1 MQRLERDMECGIVRE
16 TAMDVTIGLWS
27 RLRGF
32 RATHP
37 TRCATIGGIKWEYI
51 VCGHGEKVLLILPGL
66 FGIGEMSFEQIM
78 AFEGAYRVIVP
89 SYPAPTTRVL
99 QLIRGIVG
107 ILDAEQMDRVSVLG
121 GSYGGMVAQCL
132 LRQYPDRVGKLI
144 LSHTG
149 VPRPDRAVKNR
160 RFLAMLRLL
169 PTGLLRAMLRL
180 STRKSMADAPTKRAF
195 WEAYS
200 NEMIAQITK
209 ADLIA
214 RYEVAIDFDVSCASA
229 LEDLKNW
236 PGRILILEGDND
248 PVAGSQAGEALRALY
263 PQAAVHTFH
272 GSGHVASITKL
283 DEYVAVIRSFLHPP
297 DPTFGGRHSTL

>member
-1 MQRLERDMECGIVRE
+1 
-16 TAMDVTIGLWS
+16 MDVTARLWN
-27 RLRGF
+27 RLRDF

-37 TRCATIGGIKWEYI
+37 TTCATIGGIKWEYI
-51 VCGHGEKVLLILPGL
+51 VCGHGEEVLLILPGL
-66 FGIGEMSFEQIM
+66 LGIGEMSFEQIM
-78 AFEGAYRVIVP
+78 AFEGAYRVVVP

-132 LRQYPDRVGKLI
+132 VRQYPDRVDRLI

-149 VPRPDRAVKNR
+149 VPRPDRAARNR
-160 RFLAMLRLL
+160 KFVAILRLL
-169 PTGLLRAMLRL
+169 PMGLLRAMLRL
-180 STRKSMADAPTKRAF
+180 STRKSMVDAPTQRAF

-209 ADLIA
+209 AGLIA
-214 RYEVAIDFDVSCASA
+214 RYRVATDFDASYA
-229 LEDLKNW
+229 FASEDLEGW

-248 PVAGSQAGEALRALY
+248 PVAESQARKALRALY
-263 PQAAVHTFH
+263 PQARMHTFH
-272 GSGHVASITKL
+272 GSGHVASFAKL
-283 DEYVAVIRSFLHPP
+283 EEYTAAIRTFLHPQNP
-297 DPTFGGRHSTL
+297 PFGGRHSTP